1 MSFVEALFHRNQK
14 ATLDLFTQLAQE
26 RDALERV
33 ARTSS
38 IQQATQASHTRALMS
53 AIAECTERQ
62 STMERSIHAILG
74 RRAEGEKRLRE
85 GIMEMF
91 RVKEQH
97 DRRLQ
102 HEIDDLFAASA
113 DILLQV
119 RKIADGLSGI
129 AADPPKNDMV
139 FISSPLAI
147 LSLTHVEA
155 DGLHAAGPN
164 GVTHDIASWLSEGA
178 RYFPGNHGNG
188 NVSSERNASAT

>member
-1 MSFVEALFHRNQK
+1 MYAHDAPITGSSSHTLGGPSTSDTHGNSQSSLPTEPGVPTASRDMSFVEALFHRNQK

-38 IQQATQASHTRALMS
+38 IQQATQASQTRALMS

-85 GIMEMF
+85 GIIEMF

-129 AADPPKNDMV
+129 AADPPKSDV
-139 FISSPLAI
+139 
-147 LSLTHVEA
+147 V
-155 DGLHAAGPN
+155 
-164 GVTHDIASWLSEGA
+164 
-178 RYFPGNHGNG
+178 
-188 NVSSERNASAT
+188 